1 MAQEKE
7 PFLAR
12 WSRLKQEKPEEKEES
27 KELAPPPQLPPVES
41 LAPGSEEFKSFMHPQ
56 VEDALRR
63 AALKKL
69 FSDAH
74 FNVPDPFEPYSGD
87 WTGEALSPEMLATLK
102 QADTLLFDKQ
112 HQPGP
117 EEAKLEE
124 ADPERKPEER
134 SAEKKTDEPGRQ
146 DA

>member
-12 WSRLKQEKPEEKEES
+12 WSRLKQEQPEEK
-27 KELAPPPQLPPVES
+27 KAELAPAPDLPPVES
-41 LAPGSEEFKSFMHPQ
+41 LAPGSDQFKSFMHPQ
-56 VEDALRR
+56 VKDALRR

-87 WTGEALSPEMLATLK
+87 WNIAEPIPQDMLK
-102 QADTLLFDKQ
+102 QLEHAKEVLFGAEEEEKRRLAQQKQ
-112 HQPGP
+112 
-117 EEAKLEE
+117 LEE
-124 ADPERKPEER
+124 QQPTKAQ
-134 SAEKKTDEPGRQ
+134 DESGRENT
-146 DA
+146 

>member
-7 PFLAR
+7 PFLER
-12 WSRLKQEKPEEKEES
+12 WSRLKQERPEEKEE
-27 KELAPPPQLPPVES
+27 KKALAPAPQLPPVES

-87 WTGEALSPEMLATLK
+87 WSVAEPIPQEMLK
-102 QADTLLFDKQ
+102 QLAHAKEVLF
-112 HQPGP
+112 G
-117 EEAKLEE
+117 EEE
-124 ADPERKPEER
+124 ERKRAAERERLAQEETEEGN
-134 SAEKKTDEPGRQ
+134 ATDEPGRQ
-146 DA
+146 DT

>member
-12 WSRLKQEKPEEKEES
+12 WSRLKQEKPEEKKAEV
-27 KELAPPPQLPPVES
+27 APVPDLPPVES
-41 LAPGSEEFKSFMHPQ
+41 LAPGSDEFKSFMHPQ
-56 VEDALRR
+56 VKDALRR

-74 FNVPDPFEPYSGD
+74 FNVPDPFEPFSGD
-87 WTGEALSPEMLATLK
+87 WNIAEPIPPDMLK
-102 QADTLLFDKQ
+102 QLAHAKEVLF
-112 HQPGP
+112 GA
-117 EEAKLEE
+117 EEEEKRRLAEQQKLEE
-124 ADPERKPEER
+124 KEDTKGQ
-134 SAEKKTDEPGRQ
+134 DEPGRK